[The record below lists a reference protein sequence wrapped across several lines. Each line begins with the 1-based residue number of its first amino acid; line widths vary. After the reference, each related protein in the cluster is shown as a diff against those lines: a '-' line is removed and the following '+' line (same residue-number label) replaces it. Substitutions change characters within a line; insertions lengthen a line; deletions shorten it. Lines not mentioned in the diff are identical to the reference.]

1 MMKIIMVN
9 KFLFPRGGAETYA
22 LELGQELKN
31 KGHTV
36 EYFGMYDKQNTVTNR
51 WGLYTSPLD
60 FHSPKLSDATYPF
73 RIIWSKEAY
82 DKMKILIKEFHPD
95 VIHLNNFNYHV
106 TPSVIDVAHEFGI
119 PVVITAHD
127 SQFVCSNHLMYDFV
141 NNTVCTKCI
150 DEHNPKYCYQTA
162 CIHGSKVKSLIG
174 TMEGKYYKKK
184 KTYNN
189 IAKIISPSQFIKSK
203 LETDSR
209 FLGKIVVIPNY
220 VNPLKETYAQ
230 PERDDYIFYFGRLSQ
245 EKGVINILE
254 AAKAFP
260 EKTFVLAGSGP
271 DEDKLKNVPNI
282 KLVGFCNKEQLKN
295 YILKAKLVIL
305 PSTCYE
311 NCPLSVI
318 EAQQFGAALLV
329 PAYGGATELTDKKYQ
344 IKDTSPEALVNALNE
359 IIDNEEVLEYMRNDS
374 LKRSSEYKTLQEYTV
389 EVEKIYNEVVK
400 K

>member
-1 MMKIIMVN
+1 M
-9 KFLFPRGGAETYA
+9 
-22 LELGQELKN
+22 
-31 KGHTV
+31 
-36 EYFGMYDKQNTVTNR
+36 
-51 WGLYTSPLD
+51 
-60 FHSPKLSDATYPF
+60 
-73 RIIWSKEAY
+73 
-82 DKMKILIKEFHPD
+82 
-95 VIHLNNFNYHV
+95 
-106 TPSVIDVAHEFGI
+106 
-119 PVVITAHD
+119 
-127 SQFVCSNHLMYDFV
+127 
-141 NNTVCTKCI
+141 
-150 DEHNPKYCYQTA
+150 
-162 CIHGSKVKSLIG
+162 
-174 TMEGKYYKKK
+174 
-184 KTYNN
+184 
-189 IAKIISPSQFIKSK
+189 
-203 LETDSR
+203 
-209 FLGKIVVIPNY
+209 
-220 VNPLKETYAQ
+220 
-230 PERDDYIFYFGRLSQ
+230 
-245 EKGVINILE
+245 E